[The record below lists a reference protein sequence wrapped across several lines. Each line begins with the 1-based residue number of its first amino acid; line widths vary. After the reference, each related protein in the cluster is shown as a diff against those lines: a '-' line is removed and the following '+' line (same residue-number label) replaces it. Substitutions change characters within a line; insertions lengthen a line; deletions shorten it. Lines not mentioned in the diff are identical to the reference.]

1 MYSSSPNSVLRSR
14 EYVFRI
20 SMASPHELFMLGKNV
35 TFHIWWIFEVMH
47 KSKLVSSFPRLL
59 ILWYGILIQIG
70 LKANFW
76 LNGNFLV
83 AKFKYISR
91 VVLCLTFIKCSR
103 LPIHFLFKTCMFY
116 VITMNLSYVQSYS
129 YSCIFCKSIHMEYV
143 PTFHWYPTSLRR

>member
-1 MYSSSPNSVLRSR
+1 
-14 EYVFRI
+14 
-20 SMASPHELFMLGKNV
+20 
-35 TFHIWWIFEVMH
+35 MH

-59 ILWYGILIQIG
+59 ILRYGILIQIG

-91 VVLCLTFIKCSR
+91 VGLCLTFIKCSR

-116 VITMNLSYVQSYS
+116 VTTMNLSYV
-129 YSCIFCKSIHMEYV
+129 
-143 PTFHWYPTSLRR
+143 